1 MLTGSTRLL
10 PELYLTTFDNLE
22 FLVRIVFAGI
32 LGGIIG
38 YERTK
43 RQKDA
48 GIRTHCII
56 AVASATFMIL
66 SKYAYMDLAAL
77 ADTVGTKGAD
87 PSRIASQ
94 VVTGISFL
102 GAGVIFK
109 NNRFSIR
116 GLTTA
121 AGVWATA
128 SLGMAVGAGL
138 YWVGVIATLALILI
152 QLLLHRFPVGNDSYI
167 EQEVCICMEEDE
179 VLLEDFI
186 ALIRSRKGDIISSK
200 LKRSDGEL
208 TAELTV
214 RIENGITHEESME
227 FLRTHDRV
235 KQISV

>member
-1 MLTGSTRLL
+1 MLVGSTSLL

-66 SKYAYMDLAAL
+66 SKYAFMDLAL
-77 ADTVGTKGAD
+77 LDTVGSKGAD

-121 AGVWATA
+121 AGIWATA
-128 SLGMAVGAGL
+128 ALGMAVGAGL
-138 YWVGVIATLALILI
+138 YWVGIIATAALSVI

-167 EQEVCICMEEDE
+167 EQEVSICMEEDE
-179 VLLEDFI
+179 ELMAEFI
-186 ALIRSRKGDIISSK
+186 ALIHARRGEIVSSR
-200 LKRSDGEL
+200 LKRGDGEL
-208 TAELTV
+208 SAELTI
-214 RIENGITHEESME
+214 RIESGITHEESLE
-227 FLRTHDRV
+227 FLHAHERV

>member
-1 MLTGSTRLL
+1 MLL
-10 PELYLTTFDNLE
+10 PELYLSTFDILE

-66 SKYAYMDLAAL
+66 SKYAFMDLALL
-77 ADTVGTKGAD
+77 ADTIGSKGAD

-121 AGVWATA
+121 AGIWATA
-128 SLGMAVGAGL
+128 SLGMAGNSNTHFRTCQFLNLISNFVRHGRIL
-138 YWVGVIATLALILI
+138 GVL
-152 QLLLHRFPVGNDSYI
+152 
-167 EQEVCICMEEDE
+167 
-179 VLLEDFI
+179 
-186 ALIRSRKGDIISSK
+186 
-200 LKRSDGEL
+200 
-208 TAELTV
+208 
-214 RIENGITHEESME
+214 
-227 FLRTHDRV
+227 
-235 KQISV
+235 